1 MKTTTNNEP
10 NNEPN
15 KETYKLYGGKIEL
28 GYYPLRHIYSVDEK
42 GVYGVTG
49 ITSILPKPWMAA
61 YVRKHAKLYFA
72 VHSTQEY
79 SKDVDYIGEGH
90 FNEALTASD
99 RYGQAAAQMGT
110 NVHKFVQEWLEN
122 KTFPQVNNQQELNS
136 FSAFWKFMNGVK
148 LEPVLLERKIFSKKH
163 QYAGTADFIGLVDGV
178 RTLLDWKTS
187 ERIYE
192 SYWLQLAAYVEA
204 MNEEIKA
211 DQKLKKKIGGEIEQI
226 MIVRLGKD
234 GGLEVRSTKK
244 WDKEF
249 QIFLHLLEVKA
260 YLGSKKDQDGLIK

>member
-10 NNEPN
+10 NNKPN

-72 VHSTQEY
+72 ANTTNSFE
-79 SKDVDYIGEGH
+79 DVGYIDEKG